1 MKFYEMQVDKKLRPT
16 NVNIILIMTALFLLT
31 FSPSESLFMQKSLG
45 QGDTCDPTVTTCEP
59 PAEPPACDPTVT
71 TCEPPADNSTVPA
84 DNSTVVPPVNSTE
97 PPIKQFC
104 DPSIETCDPNAKSKM
119 WAISPTLT
127 VSTGKIGAGVQGV
140 HFKLINL
147 ETGVSKTLI
156 FVGVGLGLGTSEF
169 TVSNPSIT
177 TFTST
182 TPLSFDDFDTFGSI
196 VSVGFTP
203 GIGASAACASFKGL
217 PTDPSCIDIGGLQVG
232 FGLGASAIGG
242 RFVTVGSGTNP
253 PPNPPQS
260 CDPTVTSCP

>member
-1 MKFYEMQVDKKLRPT
+1 MLISMKFYEMQVDKKLRPT

-140 HFKLINL
+140 HF
-147 ETGVSKTLI
+147 
-156 FVGVGLGLGTSEF
+156 
-169 TVSNPSIT
+169 
-177 TFTST
+177 
-182 TPLSFDDFDTFGSI
+182 
-196 VSVGFTP
+196 
-203 GIGASAACASFKGL
+203 
-217 PTDPSCIDIGGLQVG
+217 
-232 FGLGASAIGG
+232 
-242 RFVTVGSGTNP
+242 
-253 PPNPPQS
+253 
-260 CDPTVTSCP
+260 